1 MIIILRLVFALGLL
15 TSLVFAVAYMRSG
28 KRKYLINALQSLIV
42 TGVLAVL
49 FFGGMFIERLLA

>member
-1 MIIILRLVFALGLL
+1 MIIILRVVFALGLL
-15 TSLVFAVAYMRSG
+15 TSLLFAVAYMRSG

-49 FFGGMFIERLLA
+49 FFAGMFIERLFS